1 MNEYATSEYIFVH
14 LKDAHIRSCEMT
26 ITQFFLLLGGVGL
39 FLYGMTIMSSGLQ
52 SAAGDKVRT
61 ILEHVTSNKLMAVAL
76 GIGVTVLVQSSSA
89 TDMMVIG
96 FVNSGLMHLTEAV
109 AVIMGANIGTTIT
122 AQITAFDLTAFAP
135 VLLFA
140 GVIMFLFVKKPKI
153 KYIGM
158 IILGF
163 GMLFVGV
170 GLIKDA
176 IKPLS
181 ESAWFKAFLST
192 LSNPALAILFG
203 VGFTAL
209 LQSSSSS
216 TVIFQAFAIQGILDY
231 KTAVYL
237 IIGAAI
243 GSVTPNLLAGLT
255 TNRDGKRTALLNLI
269 FNLIR
274 AALLVTLINVFPQ
287 ILDFIQSLSPNDVGR
302 QIANTHTIFAICAVF
317 IILPFSKYIVKFAER
332 IIPEL
337 PEEARLKEGKKLM
350 YLVDSS
356 KSMLPSVLIRQ
367 AVLECTR
374 MGNMA
379 LENLQKSIEC
389 FFDEDSAEKKIEEVE
404 ATESII
410 DYLCHEITDRLIELR
425 SLDLSESDSFR
436 ASKLMI
442 IASNFERIS
451 DHAENIIE
459 YKEKLIKQNEH
470 ISGSGRQD
478 LIDLAN
484 ATVKTVEMSID
495 IFSNEKFSI
504 LEAAEANEE
513 RVDELHEKF
522 TQNHV
527 ERLMKGQCDPTAG
540 IVFTDMSTDLERCSD
555 NAINVA
561 TALVDRRHVY
571 NGRKSRI

>member
-140 GVIMFLFVKKPKI
+140 GVVMFLFVKKPKI

>member
-1 MNEYATSEYIFVH
+1 
-14 LKDAHIRSCEMT
+14 
-26 ITQFFLLLGGVGL
+26 
-39 FLYGMTIMSSGLQ
+39 MSSGLQ

-317 IILPFSKYIVKFAER
+317 IILPFSKYIVKFAEK

>member
-52 SAAGDKVRT
+52 STAGDKVRT

>member
-1 MNEYATSEYIFVH
+1 
-14 LKDAHIRSCEMT
+14 MT

-317 IILPFSKYIVKFAER
+317 IILPFSKYIVKFAEK

>member
-52 SAAGDKVRT
+52 SVAGDKVRT

-317 IILPFSKYIVKFAER
+317 IILPFSKYIVKFAEK

>member
-140 GVIMFLFVKKPKI
+140 GVVMFLFVKKPKI

-317 IILPFSKYIVKFAER
+317 IILPFSKYIVKFAEK